1 MADIRSPNPPGSG
14 SHTDG
19 DEEVIELTR
28 VVSSPKANPGKV
40 SPDSDSGNVEEPD
53 LACLAAEIIGDGD
66 SSTASSGKTVTL
78 PMDQLEQAL
87 EKVVKTLYSGVI
99 EAKILEI
106 MEKHVQREIDKV
118 TALIADAAG
127 KGK

>member
-14 SHTDG
+14 SHKDG

-28 VVSSPKANPGKV
+28 VVSSPEANPGKV
-40 SPDSDSGNVEEPD
+40 SPDSGSRDVEEPD
-53 LACLAAEIIGDGD
+53 LACLAAEIIGGGD
-66 SSTASSGKTVTL
+66 SSAASSGKTVTL

-87 EKVVKTLYSGVI
+87 EKVVKRLYSGVI

-106 MEKHVQREIDKV
+106 MEKHVQREIDKI
-118 TALIADAAG
+118 TALIADAAE